1 MTSEDLRTLLI
12 WARSKDDVR
21 LVFSARAALRGD
33 EEAQRTC
40 ADQVQLLHLMGVAWR

>member
-1 MTSEDLRTLLI
+1 MSSEDLRTLLT

-21 LVFSARAALRGD
+21 LVFAARAALTGD

-40 ADQVQLLHLMGVAWR
+40 TDQVQMLHLMGVVWR